1 MGHYEEEE
9 EEEEEESFSTCS
21 GSNITR
27 RSLLTIGPS
36 PGVWVSL
43 PVARWLEEEEKDCWD
58 KRKPESSSQV
68 SVQHPEEENFRLGWE
83 GEERRRTSAH
93 SQASLETFVLCSI
106 SFFLDTKPLYEPLDS
121 KTQTAE
127 KFSTPAQILLTLF
140 ILCIL
145 DY

>member
-1 MGHYEEEE
+1 MLWVKYHQEELAHHRAFSWGMGLSASGPVVGGGGEGLLGQEETGEL
-9 EEEEEESFSTCS
+9 FS
-21 GSNITR
+21 GF
-27 RSLLTIGPS
+27 
-36 PGVWVSL
+36 
-43 PVARWLEEEEKDCWD
+43 
-58 KRKPESSSQV
+58 SSTSRGGEFQV
-68 SVQHPEEENFRLGWE
+68 RGWE

-93 SQASLETFVLCSI
+93 SQASLETFVLFSF